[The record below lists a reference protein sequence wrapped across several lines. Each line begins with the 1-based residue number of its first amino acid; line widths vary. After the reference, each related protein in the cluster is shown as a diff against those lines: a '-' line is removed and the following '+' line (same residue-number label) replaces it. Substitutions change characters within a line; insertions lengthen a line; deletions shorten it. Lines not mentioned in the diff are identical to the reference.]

1 MEPARKEARYSRLF
15 TQLQELLNKTTDPD
29 ARMATVAA
37 VLHNKME
44 CFYWTGFYMLVEG
57 ELTVRTYQGPLACQ
71 VLTKHDG
78 VCWAGID
85 RKETILVPDI
95 HKFPGHIACD
105 SASKSEIVVPLKNK
119 SGRITGVLDV
129 DSKSFNSFDAVDAGW
144 LEQIVDLIYQT

>member
-1 MEPARKEARYSRLF
+1 MEPARKKARYSRLF
-15 TQLQELLNKTTDPD
+15 TQLKELLTKTNSTE

-44 CFYWTGFYMLVEG
+44 CFYWTGFYMLVNS

-71 VLTKHDG
+71 VLKKHTG
-78 VCWAGID
+78 ICWAGID
-85 RKETILVPDI
+85 RKETIVVPDVN
-95 HKFPGHIACD
+95 KFPGHIACD

-129 DSKSFNSFDAVDAGW
+129 DSKSLNSFDVVDADW
-144 LEQIVDLIYQT
+144 LEKIVDLIYQT